1 MPFGAVAA
9 NRLALALPRTQPLD
23 HRRPDEE
30 GDGERRDHRAAAA
43 KGEVAE
49 QVEQRD
55 AVGERDEQVVEHAAR
70 VPTVRSLLWRWA
82 GRAPAAPRPPPPYGC
97 PESPSPA
104 GCRPAARP
112 CRRGRPAPWSRRRGR
127 RGALGI
133 GRKSTRLNSSH

>member
-1 MPFGAVAA
+1 MSPLTDTLFPFTTLFRSAPHGRRALLGQQMPFGAVAA

-55 AVGERDEQVVEHAAR
+55 AVGERDEQDRKSVVAGQSGSVR
-70 VPTVRSLLWRWA
+70 VEL
-82 GRAPAAPRPPPPYGC
+82 G
-97 PESPSPA
+97 
-104 GCRPAARP
+104 
-112 CRRGRPAPWSRRRGR
+112 GR
-127 RGALGI
+127 RIIKKKKKL
-133 GRKSTRLNSSH
+133 

>member
-70 VPTVRSLLWRWA
+70 VPTVRRSEEHTSELQSLMRISYAVFCLTKKKIRQKM
-82 GRAPAAPRPPPPYGC
+82 
-97 PESPSPA
+97 
-104 GCRPAARP
+104 
-112 CRRGRPAPWSRRRGR
+112 
-127 RGALGI
+127 I
-133 GRKSTRLNSSH
+133 T

>member
-82 GRAPAAPRPPPPYGC
+82 RFCLYAPRLPFMRFFQHVHQPL
-97 PESPSPA
+97 
-104 GCRPAARP
+104 ARVLAV
-112 CRRGRPAPWSRRRGR
+112 RFLRAE
-127 RGALGI
+127 AL
-133 GRKSTRLNSSH
+133 